1 MSEKRPVGRPKGD
14 ESTIVNVR
22 VPKILLARL
31 DRYVDKLE
39 SDTGLSANRGTIMR
53 NALKAFLEARGY

>member
-1 MSEKRPVGRPKGD
+1 MSEKRKVGRPKGE
-14 ESTIVNVR
+14 ESTIINVR
-22 VPKILLARL
+22 VPHTLLDRL

-53 NALKAFLEARGY
+53 NALKVFLEAQGY

>member
-1 MSEKRPVGRPKGD
+1 MSRKRLVGRPKGE
-14 ESTIVNVR
+14 ESAIVNIR
-22 VPKILLARL
+22 VPHTLLARL

-53 NALKAFLEARGY
+53 NALKVFLEAKGY